1 MRHASLAI
9 VLLLF
14 VWASRA
20 GMLAQAPS
28 PQGRVGEGKSAW
40 ALPLRCAN
48 CHGAQGEGG
57 YGPDLAGRGLSFE
70 AFRRAVRQPWG
81 IMPAYSDGQLSD
93 QTLADMYAFL
103 TSLPPASKVGT
114 KEYAPPPGAPIGQV
128 YMIESYGCA
137 SCHGPEI
144 LFPRQVLGG
153 ADGAALDFE
162 HFEKLVYEHSSLYPQ
177 GRMGNYSRHRL
188 PEPLLREIFRFI
200 KDDLGLLVPMTAVMS
215 QGVSSGANTTY
226 TLTIRNTGT
235 KGRGLTAEEI
245 TVTVMLPSAAKLV
258 EATGPGYQGL
268 KSNVRGD
275 HEAVGTAAVWSV
287 DRLAPAEDLR
297 LVVTLAGPPANAA
310 DLFKESIV
318 QWMKPVMRP
327 GARTLALRDYRNT
340 RDDAYRPV
348 TFQQGGRGG
357 APPAAAQP

>member
-1 MRHASLAI
+1 MP
-9 VLLLF
+9 VQ
-14 VWASRA
+14 
-20 GMLAQAPS
+20 AQTPAL
-28 PQGRVGEGKSAW
+28 QGRVAEGKTAW

-70 AFRRAVRQPWG
+70 SFRRAVRQPWG

-93 QTLADMYAFL
+93 QTLADIYAFL
-103 TSLPPASKVGT
+103 TSLPPVSKVGT
-114 KEYAPPPGAPIGQV
+114 KEHTAPPGAPIGQV

-153 ADGAALDFE
+153 ADGTALDFE
-162 HFEKLVYEHSSLYPQ
+162 HFEKLVYEHSSLYAQ
-177 GRMGNYSRHRL
+177 GRMGNYSRHRM
-188 PEPLLREIFRFI
+188 PEPILREMFRFI

-215 QGVSSGANTTY
+215 QGASDGANTTY

-245 TVTVMLPSAAKLV
+245 TVIVMLPPAAKLV
-258 EATGPGYQGL
+258 GATGIGYQGVQ
-268 KSNVRGD
+268 SNARGD
-275 HEAVGTAAVWSV
+275 HDALGPAATWRIE
-287 DRLAPAEDLR
+287 RLAASDELR
-297 LVVTLAGPPANAA
+297 LQVTLAGPPANAA

-327 GARTLALRDYRNT
+327 GARTLVLRDYRNT

-348 TFQQGGRGG
+348 TFQQGVRGG
-357 APPAAAQP
+357 APPPAQP